1 MLSRRRFASRPR
13 RARTSA
19 SPRAAPFSTSAF
31 LIAQIAMRMAILRG
45 SSRRRI
51 ASLRSSASCSLRDI
65 GPGVGA
71 RGLAAQGVLRALPA
85 LCGGLLL
92 APDARRFVVLAT
104 ARLGEDAGLLDQL
117 IEPSQRLFEA
127 LVRAYP
133 DLCQTDPSRR
143 ACPAGRLQLA
153 FACHCMGRP
162 RRLSSEMRNERA
174 PVRRCGSRQRRR
186 QSAEGSTLG
195 CISSIT
201 LPQHS
206 MPPSPALMHSTSVPQ
221 VSHWNR
227 FPSWLDTCYLRLTSA
242 ASAGRSS

>member
-143 ACPAGRLQLA
+143 PARRAGFNWRSRAIVWGGREGCQVK
-153 FACHCMGRP
+153 CVTSGR
-162 RRLSSEMRNERA
+162 RSGGA
-174 PVRRCGSRQRRR
+174 VRVSAGVSRRR
-186 QSAEGSTLG
+186 AA
-195 CISSIT
+195 
-201 LPQHS
+201 P
-206 MPPSPALMHSTSVPQ
+206 
-221 VSHWNR
+221 W
-227 FPSWLDTCYLRLTSA
+227 A
-242 ASAGRSS
+242 ASAPSS